1 MEGPKSTPGS
11 SWGIVPTWTATLWAN
26 QGTHQDSRHSPP
38 CSLSISRPL
47 GFAFLRLFARLLGLS
62 YLLLLDRIA
71 FSQGWSTCVMQIT
84 QGGGKPRKGA
94 FRWFLLC
101 FTDHLH
107 PYSLPLGQLSV
118 DWTPAFSCREAH
130 NKPPSPPTP
139 NSHPFRVL
147 NWCHWG
153 LQNPPRF
160 RQAAHFMLVK
170 MEMTTFSCLPCPR
183 ISKHPSSR
191 KSQTQRKQ
199 RASYQATSFVGLH
212 PWVLNMLA
220 DTQAFWNA

>member
-1 MEGPKSTPGS
+1 
-11 SWGIVPTWTATLWAN
+11 
-26 QGTHQDSRHSPP
+26 
-38 CSLSISRPL
+38 
-47 GFAFLRLFARLLGLS
+47 
-62 YLLLLDRIA
+62 
-71 FSQGWSTCVMQIT
+71 MQIT

-147 NWCHWG
+147 NWCHWS

-170 MEMTTFSCLPCPR
+170 MEMTTFCCSPCPR
-183 ISKHPSSR
+183 IPKHPSSR

-199 RASYQATSFVGLH
+199 RASYQATSFMGLH

-220 DTQAFWNA
+220 DTQAFWNALKKNKTGVMKKARWNELNCEKSRETSSSQVKMRLFPRNHWYCKKHPPY

>member
-1 MEGPKSTPGS
+1 
-11 SWGIVPTWTATLWAN
+11 
-26 QGTHQDSRHSPP
+26 
-38 CSLSISRPL
+38 
-47 GFAFLRLFARLLGLS
+47 
-62 YLLLLDRIA
+62 
-71 FSQGWSTCVMQIT
+71 MQIT

-94 FRWFLLC
+94 LRWFLLC

-139 NSHPFRVL
+139 NSHPFQIL

-153 LQNPPRF
+153 LQNPPHF
-160 RQAAHFMLVK
+160 RQAAHFILVK
-170 MEMTTFSCLPCPR
+170 IEMTTFFCLPGPR
-183 ISKHPSSR
+183 IPKHPSSR

-199 RASYQATSFVGLH
+199 RASHQATSSVAWIFLLMSTVSAQHKNASIKRSDRERKPDGENLIVKNPERH
-212 PWVLNMLA
+212 PA
-220 DTQAFWNA
+220 AK